1 MAKAKTKAVKIL
13 REYLKDLETVC
24 HVDKA
29 IMFGS
34 YAAGMAGRHSDIDIA
49 IFSRNVD
56 KKNRLA
62 ILSKAIMLIDR
73 FKTDIQPIIFSYNDY
88 LSNDNDFIVEQ
99 IKKKGIEIKIVS
111 K

>member
-1 MAKAKTKAVKIL
+1 MVKAKAEAVRIL
-13 REYLKDLETVC
+13 REYLKDIETVC
-24 HVDKA
+24 HVDKS

-34 YAAGMAGRHSDIDIA
+34 YAAGRADMHSDIDIA

-73 FKTDIQPIIFSYNDY
+73 FKTDIQPVVFSYDDY

-99 IKKKGIEIKIVS
+99 IKKKGFEIKVGS
-111 K
+111 